1 MSAKCFTLVALIFSL
16 APWTAGFAQRPL
28 PFEQW
33 QDAVTAYHLGVLKGY
48 RGDLDGAIAQFD
60 YVIRLHPDDPIAY
73 YNRALVE
80 SVKRDF
86 GKAVADFERAIQLNP
101 QFARAYNDLG
111 SVHANQG
118 DLDQAVTD
126 FDHALKINPRFAEAH
141 DNLGSVKA
149 MKGDLDGAITEF
161 NLAVQFNPNLGH
173 AFDNLGS
180 AKLRKGD
187 LDGAAANF
195 EQALRINPRDYQAL
209 RGEGLCKYAAG
220 DLSGAV
226 SPLIVSSEL
235 APQATDGY
243 LHLVI
248 WLVRAEQGQPGAA
261 NQELSAYLQGRG
273 PAAAHDWLAKIGAF
287 LLGQIDEGE
296 LLVAAASSD
305 PQTDRAQH
313 CEAWFY
319 AGMKRLLAGDKQAAA
334 NCFKNC
340 LATQE
345 SAYDEYMLAQAALRR
360 LERPL

>member
-1 MSAKCFTLVALIFSL
+1 MKRLTLSALIVSCLPLVA
-16 APWTAGFAQRPL
+16 TFAQRPF

-33 QDAVTAYHLGVLKGY
+33 QDAVTASHIGVLKGY

-60 YVIRLHPDDPIAY
+60 YVIRLHPNDPIAY

-86 GKAVADFERAIQLNP
+86 GKAVADFEHAIQLNP

-111 SVHANQG
+111 SVHANEG
-118 DLDQAVTD
+118 DLDQAIAD

-149 MKGDLDGAITEF
+149 MKGDLDGAVAEF
-161 NLAVQFNPNLGH
+161 NLAVQFDPDFGQ

-187 LDGAAANF
+187 LDGAIANF
-195 EQALRINPRDYQAL
+195 EQALRINPRDYRAL
-209 RGEGLCKYAAG
+209 RGEGLCKYATG

-235 APQATDGY
+235 APHTTDGY
-243 LHLVI
+243 LHLII
-248 WLVRAEQGQPGAA
+248 WLVRAEQGQLASA
-261 NQELSAYLQGRG
+261 NQELSAYLKSRG
-273 PAAAHDWLAKIGAF
+273 SAPAHDWLSRLGAF
-287 LLGQIDEGE
+287 LLGPINESD
-296 LLVAAASSD
+296 LLAAADAGD

-319 AGMKRLLAGDKQAAA
+319 AGMKRLLAGDKQGAS

-340 LATQE
+340 VATQE
-345 SAYDEYMLAQAALRR
+345 SAFDEYMLAQAELRR
-360 LERPL
+360 LGGAL

>member
-1 MSAKCFTLVALIFSL
+1 MRRLTLSALICSVL
-16 APWTAGFAQRPL
+16 PLIATFAQRPL

-48 RGDLDGAIAQFD
+48 RGDLDGAIAQFN

-80 SVKRDF
+80 TVKRDF
-86 GKAVADFERAIQLNP
+86 GKAVADFEHAIQLNP
-101 QFARAYNDLG
+101 GFARAYNDLG
-111 SVHANQG
+111 SVHANEG
-118 DLDQAVTD
+118 DLDQAIAD

-141 DNLGSVKA
+141 NGLGSVKA

-161 NLAVQFNPNLGH
+161 DLAVQFDPDFGQ

-187 LDGAAANF
+187 LDGATANF

-209 RGEGLCKYAAG
+209 RGEGLCRYAKG
-220 DLSGAV
+220 DFSGAV
-226 SPLIVSSEL
+226 SPLIVSGEL

-248 WLVRAEQGQPGAA
+248 WLARAGQGQLATA
-261 NQELSAYLQGRG
+261 NQELSAYLKNRR
-273 PAAAHDWLAKIGAF
+273 PASAHDWLSTIGAF
-287 LLGQIDEGE
+287 LLGQIDESDF
-296 LLVAAASSD
+296 LAAANSGD

-319 AGMKRLLAGDKQAAA
+319 AGMKRLLAGDKQVAT
-334 NCFKNC
+334 NYFKNC

-345 SAYDEYMLAQAALRR
+345 TAFDEYILAQAELTRH
-360 LERPL
+360 EGSM

>member
-1 MSAKCFTLVALIFSL
+1 MKRLTPFALFVSFLLVAAS
-16 APWTAGFAQRPL
+16 AQRPL
-28 PFEQW
+28 PFEEW
-33 QDAVTAYHLGVLKGY
+33 QDAITASHIGVLKGY

-60 YVIRLHPDDPIAY
+60 RVIRLHPDDPIAY

-80 SVKRDF
+80 TGKRDF

-101 QFARAYNDLG
+101 RFARAYNDLG
-111 SVHANQG
+111 LVHANEG
-118 DLDQAVTD
+118 DLDQAVSD
-126 FDHALKINPRFAEAH
+126 FGHALKINPRFAEAH
-141 DNLGSVKA
+141 NSLGSVEA
-149 MKGDLDGAITEF
+149 MKGDLDGAMAEF
-161 NLAVQFNPNLGH
+161 NFAVQLDPDFGQ

-180 AKLRKGD
+180 AKLKKGD
-187 LDGAAANF
+187 LEGATANF

-209 RGEGLCKYAAG
+209 RGEGLCRYATG

-235 APQATDGY
+235 PPQAGDGY

-248 WLVRAEQGQPGAA
+248 WLVRAEQGQLASA
-261 NQELSAYLQGRG
+261 NQELSAYLKNRG
-273 PAAAHDWLAKIGAF
+273 PAAHDWLSKIGAF
-287 LLGQIDEGE
+287 LLGQMDEPG
-296 LLVAAASSD
+296 LLAAADSEN

-319 AGMKRLLAGDKQAAA
+319 AGMKRRLAGDRQGAV

-345 SAYDEYMLAQAALRR
+345 STFDEYMLAQAELRR
-360 LERPL
+360 LQGPL